1 MEGICRPSKCGS
13 NATLRLERQRGG
25 PRIRIAESR
34 NPTVDRVSVLKEMS
48 LVGSGHELVRDS
60 NLEVTLRLL
69 VASQE
74 LETFGKWAIG
84 R

>member
-1 MEGICRPSKCGS
+1 M
-13 NATLRLERQRGG
+13 
-25 PRIRIAESR
+25 
-34 NPTVDRVSVLKEMS
+34 KEMS
-48 LVGSGHELVRDS
+48 LVGSGRELVRDS

-69 VASQE
+69 VTSQE